1 MVKSNMKI
9 LIIINYYAPYISG
22 LTETARVL
30 AESLA
35 KDKKNKVT
43 VLCSNHEKLQRNEV
57 INGVNVVRAPILF
70 KISKGTVS
78 PQFIRLAKKMSKEY
92 DVVNIIAPML
102 ESGLLLKLMDK
113 KKTILS
119 YHCDVN
125 LPSSLLN
132 NFILKVMDF
141 SHNIA
146 MKNSRFITV
155 SSIDYAKSSRVAS
168 KYIDRCVEI
177 APNFKEKEYV
187 KTKRVEKSI
196 GFCGRIV
203 EEKGID
209 VLLKAFKIVK
219 GKIPESSLRIV
230 GNYKTVAGGS
240 VYPQLAL
247 YIEKEKISDV
257 TFLGKVP
264 EEDLAEFYSGL
275 DVFVLPSINSL
286 EAFGM
291 VQLEAMF
298 CGVPVVASDLPGVRT
313 IVQNTKMGLICKRK
327 DENDLADKIIEILNN
342 RDKYII
348 PKKELLKI
356 YSNKVLVDKYKKLY
370 MQISDEEN

>member
-1 MVKSNMKI
+1 MKI

-43 VLCSNHEKLQRNEV
+43 VLCSNHDKLPKNEV
-57 INGVNVVRAPILF
+57 INGVEVVRAPIIM

-78 PQFIRLAKKMSKEY
+78 FSFINLARKMSKEY
-92 DVVNIIAPML
+92 DVVNVISPML
-102 ESGLLLKLMDK
+102 ESGLLMKLMDK
-113 KKTILS
+113 KKTVLS

-141 SHNIA
+141 SHNVA
-146 MKNSRFITV
+146 MKNCRFITV
-155 SSIDYAKSSRVAS
+155 TSKDYAKNSRVVS

-187 KTKRVEKSI
+187 KTEKIDKSI

-219 GKIPESSLRIV
+219 EAIPDASLRIA
-230 GNYKTVAGGS
+230 GNYKSVAGGS
-240 VYPQLAL
+240 VYPQLID
-247 YIEKEKISDV
+247 YINKENIKDV

-264 EEDLAEFYSGL
+264 EEDLAKFYSQL

-313 IVQNTKMGLICKRK
+313 IVKNTKMGLISKVK
-327 DENDLADKIIEILNN
+327 DEKDLAEKIIKILNN

-348 PKKELLKI
+348 PKKKLLSI
-356 YSNKVLVDKYKKLY
+356 YSNDVLVKKYEEIYSKIY
-370 MQISDEEN
+370 EENN

>member
-1 MVKSNMKI
+1 MKI
-9 LIIINYYAPYISG
+9 LIVINYYTPYISG

-43 VLCSNHEKLQRNEV
+43 VLCSNHDNLPDNEI
-57 INGVNVVRAPILF
+57 INGVEVVRAPIMM

-78 PQFIRLAKKMSKEY
+78 LAFIRLAKKMSKEY
-92 DVVNIIAPML
+92 DVVNIISPML
-102 ESGLLLKLMDK
+102 ESGLLLKLLDK
-113 KKTILS
+113 SKTVVS

-125 LPSSLLN
+125 LSSSVLDK
-132 NFILKVMDF
+132 FILKVMDF

-155 SSIDYAKSSRVAS
+155 TSIDYAKSSRVAS
-168 KYIDRCVEI
+168 KYIDRCIEI
-177 APNFKEKEYV
+177 APNFKEKSYV
-187 KTKRVEKSI
+187 KTKRIDKSI

-209 VLLKAFKIVK
+209 VLLKAFKIIK
-219 GKIPESSLRIV
+219 KQIPDASLMIA
-230 GNYKTVAGGS
+230 GNYKSVAGGS
-240 VYPQLAL
+240 VYPQLIE
-247 YIEKEKISDV
+247 YIKKENINDV

-264 EEDLAEFYSGL
+264 EEDLAEFYSKL

-298 CGVPVVASDLPGVRT
+298 CGVPVVASNLPGVRT
-313 IVQNTKMGLICKRK
+313 IVQNTKMGLISNVG
-327 DENDLADKIIEILNN
+327 DENDLANKIIKVLKN

-348 PKKELLKI
+348 PKEKLLKI
-356 YSNKVLVDKYKKLY
+356 YSNKVLVDKYKSIY
-370 MQISDEEN
+370 SEIYNEHN

>member
-1 MVKSNMKI
+1 MKV

-35 KDKKNKVT
+35 KEKNNKVT
-43 VLCSNHEKLQRNEV
+43 VLCSNHEKLPENEV
-57 INGVNVVRAPILF
+57 INGVNVVRAPIMF

-78 PQFIRLAKKMSKEY
+78 PAFIRMAKKMSKDY

-102 ESGLLLKLMDK
+102 ESGLLLKKLDK
-113 KKTILS
+113 KKTVVS

-132 NFILKVMDF
+132 NFIVRTMDF
-141 SHNIA
+141 SHRVA
-146 MKNSRFITV
+146 MKNCRSITV
-155 SSIDYAKSSRVAS
+155 TTKDYAKSSRVA
-168 KYIDRCVEI
+168 KDFLDKCVEI
-177 APNFKEKEYV
+177 APNFKEKDYV
-187 KTKRVEKSI
+187 EVEQIKNSI

-209 VLLKAFKIVK
+209 VLLKAYKIVK
-219 GKIPESSLRIV
+219 QQIPDASLRIA
-230 GNYKTVAGGS
+230 GNYKSVAGGS
-240 VYPQLAL
+240 VYPQLVD
-247 YIEKEKISDV
+247 YIEKEKIDGV

-264 EEDLAEFYSGL
+264 EEDLAKFYSELG
-275 DVFVLPSINSL
+275 VFVLPSVNSL

-313 IVQNTKMGLICKRK
+313 IVQNTKMGLISKIS
-327 DENDLADKIIEILNN
+327 DEKDLAKKIIQVLKNRN
-342 RDKYII
+342 KYVVKRDK
-348 PKKELLKI
+348 LLKI
-356 YSNKVLVDKYKKLY
+356 YSNDVLVKKYKKLY
-370 MQISDEEN
+370 EEICNEKNI

>member
-1 MVKSNMKI
+1 MKSNMKV

-35 KDKKNKVT
+35 KEKNNKVT
-43 VLCSNHEKLQRNEV
+43 VLCSNHEKLPENEV
-57 INGVNVVRAPILF
+57 INGVNVVRAPIMF

-78 PQFIRLAKKMSKEY
+78 PAFIRMAKKMSKDY

-102 ESGLLLKLMDK
+102 ESGLLLKKLDK
-113 KKTILS
+113 KKTVVS

-132 NFILKVMDF
+132 NFIVRTMDF
-141 SHNIA
+141 SHRVA
-146 MKNSRFITV
+146 MKNCRSITV
-155 SSIDYAKSSRVAS
+155 TTKDYAKSSRVA
-168 KYIDRCVEI
+168 KDFLDKCVEI
-177 APNFKEKEYV
+177 APNFKEKDYV
-187 KTKRVEKSI
+187 EVEQIKNSI

-209 VLLKAFKIVK
+209 VLLKAYKIVK
-219 GKIPESSLRIV
+219 QQIPDASLRIA
-230 GNYKTVAGGS
+230 GNYKSVAGGS
-240 VYPQLAL
+240 VYPQLVD
-247 YIEKEKISDV
+247 YIEKEKIDGV

-264 EEDLAEFYSGL
+264 EEDLAKFYSELG
-275 DVFVLPSINSL
+275 VFVLPSVNSL

-313 IVQNTKMGLICKRK
+313 IVQNTKMGLISKIS
-327 DENDLADKIIEILNN
+327 DEKDLAKKIIQVLKNRN
-342 RDKYII
+342 KYVVKRDK
-348 PKKELLKI
+348 LLKI
-356 YSNKVLVDKYKKLY
+356 YSNDVLVKKYKKLY
-370 MQISDEEN
+370 EEICNEKNI

>member
-1 MVKSNMKI
+1 MKI
-9 LIIINYYAPYISG
+9 LIIINYYTPYISG

-43 VLCSNHEKLQRNEV
+43 VLCQNHDNLPKEEV
-57 INGVNVVRAPILF
+57 ISGVNVVRAPILL
-70 KISKGTVS
+70 KISKGMVS
-78 PQFIRLAKKMSKEY
+78 LSFVKLAVKMSKEY
-92 DVVNIIAPML
+92 DVVNIVAPML
-102 ESGLLLKLMDK
+102 ESGLLSKLIDSK
-113 KKTILS
+113 KLVLS

-125 LPSSLLN
+125 LPSSFMN
-132 NFILKVMDF
+132 NSILKTMDF
-141 SHNIA
+141 SHNLA
-146 MKNSRFITV
+146 MKNSRYITV

-177 APNFKEKEYV
+177 APNFKEKSYV
-187 KTKRVEKSI
+187 RTKRIKNSI

-209 VLLKAFKIVK
+209 VLLKAFEIVK
-219 GKIPESSLRIV
+219 KKVPDASLRIA
-230 GNYKTVAGGS
+230 GNYKSVAGGS
-240 VYPQLAL
+240 VYPQLVE
-247 YIEKEKISDV
+247 YIEDKKISDV
-257 TFLGKVP
+257 SFLGKVP
-264 EEDLAEFYSGL
+264 EEDLAKFYSEL

-313 IVQNTKMGLICKRK
+313 IVQNTKMGLISKRS
-327 DENDLADKIIEILNN
+327 DYIDLANKIIKVLKN
-342 RDKYII
+342 RDKYVI
-348 PKKELLKI
+348 PKNELLKI
-356 YSNKVLVDKYKKLY
+356 YSNDVLVNKYINIYSEICNEK
-370 MQISDEEN
+370 N